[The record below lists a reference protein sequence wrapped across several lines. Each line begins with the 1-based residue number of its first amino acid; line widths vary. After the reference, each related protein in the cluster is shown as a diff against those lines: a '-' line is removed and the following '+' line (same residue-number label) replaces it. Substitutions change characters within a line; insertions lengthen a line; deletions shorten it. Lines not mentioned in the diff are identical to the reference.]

1 MAKKRI
7 FGSKGGDLKGG
18 GRFSFFC
25 GKGGENGLFISF
37 YSNPSPWNWKEPPGE
52 KRSLPKVYWVVAC
65 YRGGEKRFFRI
76 FGVSF
81 VPPLFPLVISTHAG
95 RKWWFLTNA
104 QCALFSLLFPG
115 RCDTRYMAMGNPFT
129 KSGEATSQTIFSLFP
144 SPRTQKHHQTA
155 SIFGFR
161 GKEEEG
167 AQFCGLLVGGERV
180 RETGTCLGLTRRG
193 RVKRG
198 EVLCCT
204 VHTLPFIACVKFGKW
219 WWFLFSKSHSNS
231 NYRESLVRKNFPES
245 ACLLSVAYCP
255 GDYCIGRSF
264 ILKIGETSFV
274 VLPCWPCTGMR
285 GSPGMR
291 TGPEWWWR
299 VFCGRRR
306 RKREQIMPSPSL
318 SLLLVPPKKK

>member
-144 SPRTQKHHQTA
+144 FPRTQKHHQTA

-161 GKEEEG
+161 FSGEG
-167 AQFCGLLVGGERV
+167 GGGCSILWPIGRRRKSGRDRNVSRV
-180 RETGTCLGLTRRG
+180 NK
-193 RVKRG
+193 KRQSK

-219 WWFLFSKSHSNS
+219 WWFLFSVSHSVVRQSNS
-231 NYRESLVRKNFPES
+231 KYREGLVRKNFPES
-245 ACLLSVAYCP
+245 VCLLCIAYCP
-255 GDYCIGRSF
+255 GDCCIGRSF
-264 ILKIGETSFV
+264 
-274 VLPCWPCTGMR
+274 
-285 GSPGMR
+285 
-291 TGPEWWWR
+291 
-299 VFCGRRR
+299 
-306 RKREQIMPSPSL
+306 
-318 SLLLVPPKKK
+318 